1 MALGKPT
8 RVRSQII
15 DLLVKRGKEGIYQ
28 KDLQGLLG
36 ISKSY
41 CSEQLA
47 LLSEVDRVIARRKEG
62 GLVKVYHLDFY
73 PGLISGVLRVGM
85 LKSSEY
91 APAIA
96 VFEDVLAKAEF
107 KMLYRFYD
115 GTRELF
121 QDFNKNTLEL
131 MLAPTQAVIM
141 SGMVEENL
149 LVLTGLASGGSGII
163 SQKTGKEAILSTEL
177 SSMISLASETML
189 EKLPK
194 DIESYDNPNSALLDF
209 KAGKCNTIAIW
220 EPYFSQLLEIPGNN
234 VAFHY
239 RDAFGDYP
247 CCSAAVNMNCF
258 SVNRKNIEAW
268 VSEYT
273 RLMKLDGTK
282 NIRLK
287 EAEERVAKA
296 TGIRLDVVEK
306 SLLNYNFSNNKI
318 SLEKL
323 KKMGIN
329 LSLRQSER
337 LFFPGVLTH

>member
-1 MALGKPT
+1 MVLGKPP
-8 RVRSQII
+8 RVKNLII
-15 DLLVKRGKEGIYQ
+15 DLLVKKGKDGIYQ
-28 KDLQGLLG
+28 KDLQELLG

-47 LLSEVDRVIARRKEG
+47 HLSEVDRVIARRKEG

-91 APAIA
+91 VPAIA
-96 VFEDVLAKAEF
+96 VFEGVLTRAGF

-163 SQKTGKEAILSTEL
+163 SQKAGKSAILSTEL

-194 DIESYDNPNSALLDF
+194 NIESYDNPNSALLDF
-209 KAGKCNTIAIW
+209 KAGKCNMIAIW

-234 VAFHY
+234 AAFHY
-239 RDAFGDYP
+239 RDAFGDFP
-247 CCSAAVNMNCF
+247 CCSAAINLNCF
-258 SVNRKNIEAW
+258 DVNRKNIEAW

-273 RLMKLDGTK
+273 QLMNLDGP
-282 NIRLK
+282 NNFRLK
-287 EAEERVAKA
+287 EAEEKVAKA
-296 TGIRLDVVEK
+296 TGIGLDVVEK
-306 SLLNYNFSNNKI
+306 SLLNYNFSNNRI

-329 LSLRQSER
+329 LSSRQSER
-337 LFFPGVLTH
+337 LFFPGVLS

>member
-1 MALGKPT
+1 MVLGKPP
-8 RVRSQII
+8 RVKNLII
-15 DLLVKRGKEGIYQ
+15 DLLVKKGKDGIYQ
-28 KDLQGLLG
+28 KDLQELLG

-47 LLSEVDRVIARRKEG
+47 HLSEVDRVIARRKEG

-91 APAIA
+91 VPAIA
-96 VFEDVLAKAEF
+96 VFEGVLTRAGF

-163 SQKTGKEAILSTEL
+163 SQKAGKSAILSTEL

-194 DIESYDNPNSALLDF
+194 NIESYDNPNSALLDF
-209 KAGKCNTIAIW
+209 KAGKCNMIAIW

-234 VAFHY
+234 AAFHY
-239 RDAFGDYP
+239 RDAFGDFP
-247 CCSAAVNMNCF
+247 CCSAAINLNCF
-258 SVNRKNIEAW
+258 DVNRKNIEAW

-273 RLMKLDGTK
+273 QLMNLDGP
-282 NIRLK
+282 NNFRLK
-287 EAEERVAKA
+287 EAEEKVAKA
-296 TGIRLDVVEK
+296 TGIGLDVVEK
-306 SLLNYNFSNNKI
+306 SLLNYNFSNNRI

-329 LSLRQSER
+329 LSSRQSER
-337 LFFPGVLTH
+337 LFFPGVLT